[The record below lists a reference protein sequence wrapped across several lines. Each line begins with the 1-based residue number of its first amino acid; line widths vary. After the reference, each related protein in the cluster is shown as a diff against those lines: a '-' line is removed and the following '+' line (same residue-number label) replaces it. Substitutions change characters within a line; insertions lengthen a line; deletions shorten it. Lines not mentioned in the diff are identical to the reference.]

1 MKVQGRATLI
11 LKLAAACLLCLAVFT
26 GLALLVSHFRKP

>member
-1 MKVQGRATLI
+1 LVNARLVA
-11 LKLAAACLLCLAVFT
+11 KLVAACLLCLAAFT